1 MGLVISEALII
12 SFLGG
17 LMGLGMGH
25 GLTAVGSL
33 LIKAETG
40 VGFTASY
47 VSLAD
52 WLVLPGVLLLGLMAG
67 LVPGLQAYR
76 LGILQNLSPLS

>member
-17 LMGLGMGH
+17 LIGLGLGH
-25 GLTAVGSL
+25 GLTAVGAL

-52 WLVLPGVLLLGLMAG
+52 WLVLPAVLLLGFLLG

-76 LGILQNLSPLS
+76 LGILRSLSPLS